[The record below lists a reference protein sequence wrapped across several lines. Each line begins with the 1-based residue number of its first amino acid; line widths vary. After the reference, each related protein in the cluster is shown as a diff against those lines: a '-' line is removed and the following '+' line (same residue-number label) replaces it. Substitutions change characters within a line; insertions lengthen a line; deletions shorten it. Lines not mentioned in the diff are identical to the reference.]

1 MTEFEATM
9 PVKLEWVWVQWGTSV
24 VALYHLRARLGYC
37 QLLPCGRWQNWTG
50 DGKTAGRL
58 FDSLE
63 DCQRDLE
70 QALGIVRV
78 ES

>member
-1 MTEFEATM
+1 MKAIK
-9 PVKLEWVWVQWGTSV
+9 VEWVWVQWGTSV
-24 VALYHLRARLGYC
+24 VALYHLRARLGFC
-37 QLLPCGRWQNWTG
+37 ERQPCGRWQGWTG
-50 DGKTAGRL
+50 DGKTAGLL

-78 ES
+78 P